1 MLKILFN
8 EYFFLCRMIIVIDI
22 DKVNLSFE

>member
-8 EYFFLCRMIIVIDI
+8 EYFFLYRMIIVIDI